1 MYDYDLQPEEEYTI
15 REYLVMQPKL
25 NQIRLQMLKDLSKS
39 SRMDM
44 QNTMN
49 RIIEVVYMDPNLRKQ
64 IFRK

>member
-44 QNTMN
+44 QSTMN

-64 IFRK
+64 IFKK

>member
-15 REYLVMQPKL
+15 REYIVMQPKL

-64 IFRK
+64 IFKK

>member
-64 IFRK
+64 IFKK

>member
-49 RIIEVVYMDPNLRKQ
+49 RIIEVVYMDPNLREQ
-64 IFRK
+64 IFKK

>member
-25 NQIRLQMLKDLSKS
+25 NQVRLQMLKDLSKS

-44 QNTMN
+44 HNTMN

-64 IFRK
+64 IFKK

>member
-44 QNTMN
+44 KNTMN
-49 RIIEVVYMDPNLRKQ
+49 RIIEVVYMDANLRKQ
-64 IFRK
+64 IFKK

>member
-44 QNTMN
+44 QNTIN

-64 IFRK
+64 IFKK

>member
-64 IFRK
+64 IFTK

>member
-1 MYDYDLQPEEEYTI
+1 MYDNDLQPAEEYTI

-64 IFRK
+64 IFKK

>member
-1 MYDYDLQPEEEYTI
+1 MYDYDLQLEEEYTI

-64 IFRK
+64 IFKK

>member
-25 NQIRLQMLKDLSKS
+25 NQVRLQMLKDLSKS

-64 IFRK
+64 IFKK